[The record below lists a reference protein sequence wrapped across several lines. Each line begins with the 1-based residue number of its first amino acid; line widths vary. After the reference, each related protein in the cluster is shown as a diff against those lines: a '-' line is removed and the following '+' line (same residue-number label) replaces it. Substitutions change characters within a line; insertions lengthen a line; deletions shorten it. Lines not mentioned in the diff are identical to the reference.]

1 MDEIGLVF
9 SQVERLQQIRRLE
22 ELTGL
27 MCRSHFRLLM
37 RLPDCYTL
45 GSKILNSDA
54 RARTIR
60 EPPRPAMVPVQRFAP
75 AGKRRRRGLTSE
87 QFRFASMTPP
97 AGLWQAERADGGH
110 SQAGGRLMS
119 DMGRREFIAV
129 LGGAAAAWPRAA
141 RAQQAG
147 KVHRIGFLGSA
158 TSAGS
163 AKEVESL
170 RTGLREFGYVEG
182 TNIGIEFRWAEG
194 IYDRLPHL
202 VAELI
207 ATNVDVLITHGTPGT
222 RVAKQATTTI
232 PIVMA
237 ISGDAIAT
245 GLVSSLA
252 RPEANLTGSTF
263 FLPQLN
269 AKRLELLKEACPRIS
284 HPAALS
290 NPDNPVSRPIIPAMQ
305 AVAAPLSLIVEVVRA
320 QSPSEFSLAFAAM
333 AKSRVDSVVVTED
346 GEFAASFREIATLAL
361 ANKLPSIGARE
372 YAEAGGLI
380 GYGVNILGLYRR
392 AAYFVD
398 RILKGVK
405 PADLPIEQ
413 PTKFELI
420 VNLKTAKT
428 LGLAIAET
436 FLVRAD
442 GVIE

>member
-1 MDEIGLVF
+1 V
-9 SQVERLQQIRRLE
+9 
-22 ELTGL
+22 
-27 MCRSHFRLLM
+27 
-37 RLPDCYTL
+37 
-45 GSKILNSDA
+45 K
-54 RARTIR
+54 
-60 EPPRPAMVPVQRFAP
+60 
-75 AGKRRRRGLTSE
+75 
-87 QFRFASMTPP
+87 
-97 AGLWQAERADGGH
+97 
-110 SQAGGRLMS
+110 
-119 DMGRREFIAV
+119 RREFITL
-129 LGGAAAAWPRAA
+129 LGSAAAVWPLAA

-147 KVHRIGFLGSA
+147 KLPRIGFLGSA

-163 AKEVESL
+163 AKAVESL
-170 RTGLREFGYVEG
+170 RMGLRELGYVDG

-194 IYDRLPHL
+194 NYDRLPHL
-202 VAELI
+202 VTELI

-222 RVAKQATTTI
+222 RAAKQATTTV

-269 AKRLELLKEACPRIS
+269 AKRLELLKEVCPHIS
-284 HPAALS
+284 RPAALS

-305 AVAAPLSLIVEVVRA
+305 ATAAPLNLTVEVVRT
-320 QSPSEFSLAFAAM
+320 QNPSEFSLAFAAM
-333 AKSRVDSVVVTED
+333 AKGRVDSVVVTED
-346 GEFAASFREIATLAL
+346 GEFAASFGTIATLAL

-380 GYGVNILGLYRR
+380 GYGVDILALYRR

-398 RILKGVK
+398 RILKGAK

-420 VNLKTAKT
+420 VNLKTSIDRQGEAARPALRVPVFSSSAQCCVPPRKHGRRSR
-428 LGLAIAET
+428 LGPRRDRQEAGL
-436 FLVRAD
+436 
-442 GVIE
+442 

>member
-1 MDEIGLVF
+1 V
-9 SQVERLQQIRRLE
+9 R
-22 ELTGL
+22 
-27 MCRSHFRLLM
+27 
-37 RLPDCYTL
+37 
-45 GSKILNSDA
+45 
-54 RARTIR
+54 
-60 EPPRPAMVPVQRFAP
+60 
-75 AGKRRRRGLTSE
+75 
-87 QFRFASMTPP
+87 
-97 AGLWQAERADGGH
+97 
-110 SQAGGRLMS
+110 
-119 DMGRREFIAV
+119 RREFITLLA
-129 LGGAAAAWPRAA
+129 GAAAWPLAA

-158 TSAGS
+158 TAAGS
-163 AKEVESL
+163 AKAVESL

-182 TNIGIEFRWAEG
+182 TNIGIEVRWAEG
-194 IYDRLPHL
+194 IYDRLPQL
-202 VAELI
+202 VADLI

-222 RVAKQATTTI
+222 RVAKQATATI

-269 AKRLELLKEACPRIS
+269 AKRLELLKEACPHIFR
-284 HPAALS
+284 PAALS

-305 AVAAPLSLIVEVVRA
+305 AAAASLSLIVEVVRA
-320 QSPSEFSLAFAAM
+320 QSPSEFTLAFADI

-346 GEFAASFREIATLAL
+346 GEFAASFRAIATLAL
-361 ANKLPSIGARE
+361 ANKLPSIGAAE
-372 YAEAGGLI
+372 YAGAGGLI
-380 GYGVNILGLYRR
+380 GYGVDILALYRR

-398 RILKGVK
+398 RILKGAK
-405 PADLPIEQ
+405 TADLPIEQ

-420 VNLKTAKT
+420 VNLKTAKA
-428 LGLAIAET
+428 LGLAISET

>member
-1 MDEIGLVF
+1 M
-9 SQVERLQQIRRLE
+9 
-22 ELTGL
+22 
-27 MCRSHFRLLM
+27 
-37 RLPDCYTL
+37 
-45 GSKILNSDA
+45 
-54 RARTIR
+54 
-60 EPPRPAMVPVQRFAP
+60 
-75 AGKRRRRGLTSE
+75 
-87 QFRFASMTPP
+87 SM
-97 AGLWQAERADGGH
+97 
-110 SQAGGRLMS
+110 S
-119 DMGRREFIAV
+119 
-129 LGGAAAAWPRAA
+129 
-141 RAQQAG
+141 
-147 KVHRIGFLGSA
+147 
-158 TSAGS
+158 
-163 AKEVESL
+163 
-170 RTGLREFGYVEG
+170 
-182 TNIGIEFRWAEG
+182 
-194 IYDRLPHL
+194 
-202 VAELI
+202 
-207 ATNVDVLITHGTPGT
+207 
-222 RVAKQATTTI
+222 I

-252 RPEANLTGSTF
+252 RPDANLTGSTF

-269 AKRLELLKEACPRIS
+269 AKRLELLKEACPSIS
-284 HPAALS
+284 RPAALS

-305 AVAAPLSLIVEVVRA
+305 AAAAPLSLIVEVARA
-320 QSPSEFSLAFAAM
+320 QSPSEFGLAFASM

-346 GEFAASFREIATLAL
+346 GEFAASFRAIATLAL

-398 RILKGVK
+398 RILKGAK

-428 LGLAIAET
+428 LGLAVSET